1 MKKYTL
7 LIWLFLVNLI
17 TVFAQDTTNS
27 VKEAEQKIINL
38 ALEDAVNY
46 AIQNNVLVKRQ
57 DLSLQN
63 LKKRAIY
70 SWNNVSPS
78 VSASASYQTN
88 FIEPTSSSWSLSSSV
103 SLRLNPSVYTTIKGA
118 NLNYE
123 KGITDYETTK
133 KTIELNVRK
142 TYLNLLYLKE
152 NLNLQK
158 RNLETARQR
167 ANSSNEKY
175 KKGQLSQ
182 LDLLTSQYNY
192 ESLKPSIESLEI
204 NLENAIQTFKQTIG
218 VPQDLQIELVGSLED
233 YYSSYNLDFEYN
245 VENLPA
251 IKNLES
257 QISSSKNSLLATR
270 FSAWGP
276 SVSASYSYSVSGN
289 SSVDKTSKRDSVSLG
304 VSLPID
310 GFLPWSSGALSIDNQ
325 KTALN
330 DLLLQKENQI
340 ALSKLEVENLK
351 KQINQAQSQLKNLR
365 SNVTLA
371 QKAYDM
377 TLQAYNHGAKDIL
390 TLQNASDSV
399 LKSKIAV
406 QSQMYTIISLV
417 LDLENIVGLPFETLT
432 IKEQEK

>member
-7 LIWLFLVNLI
+7 LIWLFLANLI